1 MKQNTKDYLHLHFI
15 VMVWGFTAVLGELIS
30 LGPVILVL
38 YRTLLA
44 AIGLLLLL
52 FFFKKPIWI
61 QEKRDLTSVVLVG
74 VLLAAHWIL
83 FFLAA
88 RLSNVSVCLAGMA
101 TTSIWTGL
109 LEPFSKKKKI
119 QGYEIG
125 ISILGFIGMAWIF
138 WSELDEALAFL
149 VAVLSALIAAIFTII
164 NGRVI
169 QRQDPLTI
177 SFMEMVVSTI
187 VILIFIPFY
196 QQISADSKIIP
207 TESLDWVF
215 LLLLSWVCTVYAFT
229 ASIALMRRLSA
240 FAVNLSVNLEPLY
253 GICIALIVFGDSEK
267 MSSGFYFGGGIILL
281 SVLIYPPLN
290 RRMKRRALDTDL
302 MR

>member
-1 MKQNTKDYLHLHFI
+1 MNQTTRDYLHLHFI
-15 VMVWGFTAVLGELIS
+15 VMVWGFTAVLGQLIS
-30 LGPVILVL
+30 LGPVVLVF
-38 YRTLLA
+38 YRTSLA
-44 AIGLLLLL
+44 AIGLLILLLL
-52 FFFKKPIWI
+52 FKKPLWI
-61 QEKRDLTSVVLVG
+61 KERRDLKSVILVG

-109 LEPFSKKKKI
+109 LEPISKKKRI

-125 ISILGFIGMAWIF
+125 ISILGFIGMVWIF
-138 WSELDEALAFL
+138 QSEIDQAWAFL

-169 QRQDPLTI
+169 KSQDPWTI
-177 SFMEMVVSTI
+177 SFMEMVVSTM
-187 VILIFIPFY
+187 VILAFIPFY
-196 QQISADSKIIP
+196 QNLTHDRALLP
-207 TESLDWVF
+207 EAGTDWIYLF
-215 LLLLSWVCTVYAFT
+215 ILSWVCTVYAFT

-253 GICIALIVFGDSEK
+253 GICIALVVFGDSEK
-267 MSSGFYFGGGIILL
+267 MSGGFYIGGGLILL

-290 RRMKRRALDTDL
+290 RRMKRKALDTDL

>member
-290 RRMKRRALDTDL
+290 RRMKRKALDTDL

>member
-196 QQISADSKIIP
+196 QQISADSQIIP
-207 TESLDWVF
+207 AKSLDWVF

-290 RRMKRRALDTDL
+290 RRMKRKALDTDL